1 VIARRLR
8 VGALVALGLAVVAYW
23 ASTRTVAGQ
32 EFGDAAYEARFAA
45 GEEVIDLSRTSLA
58 LLTHASL
65 LLVGAVLVG
74 VALVRARPRL
84 AVGIATLVFG
94 TAFLAELL
102 KEVLPRPALGV
113 DPAALAH
120 NTGPSGH
127 ASISMAIALA
137 LVMVVPIRI
146 RPAAAAV
153 GAAWATIIAT
163 STLAAGWHR
172 PGDALSGELLALAMA
187 LLICAVIVKVHGDG
201 LVVVPRGSGNLGPPW
216 VIALGL
222 MLAAFVLVDLFLL
235 PDAAAVDTGHS
246 EFVTASALIASLAI
260 ACVASFTALLRDV
273 DLDAPLAAPPPHGGA
288 PAAPGES

>member
-8 VGALVALGLAVVAYW
+8 VGALVAFGLAVVAYW

-32 EFGDAAYEARFAA
+32 EFGDLAYEARFAE
-45 GEEVIDLSRTSLA
+45 GQEVIDLSRTSLA

-65 LLVGAVLVG
+65 LLMGAALVG

-84 AVGIATLVFG
+84 AVGVAILVFG
-94 TAFLAELL
+94 TAFVAEVA

-113 DPAALAH
+113 DPAALAV

-127 ASISMAIALA
+127 ASISMAIALG
-137 LVMVVPIRI
+137 LVMVVPIRM
-146 RPAAAAV
+146 RPAAAAA
-153 GAAWATIIAT
+153 GAAFASIIAT
-163 STLAAGWHR
+163 GTLAASWHR
-172 PGDALSGELLALAMA
+172 PGDALSGELLALAVA
-187 LLICAVIVKVHGDG
+187 LLICAIIVQVHGDG
-201 LVVVPRGSGNLGPPW
+201 FVVVPRGSGNLGPPW

-222 MLAAFVLVDLFLL
+222 MLVAFVLVDLFVL
-235 PDAAAVDTGHS
+235 PDAATVDTGHS

-273 DLDAPLAAPPPHGGA
+273 DIDA
-288 PAAPGES
+288 PAAGAPPGAAAGPGES

>member
-1 VIARRLR
+1 MIARRLR

-32 EFGDAAYEARFAA
+32 EFGDSAYEARFTA
-45 GEEVIDLSRTSLA
+45 GQEVIDLSQTSLA

-65 LLVGAVLVG
+65 LLMGAALVG
-74 VALVRARPRL
+74 MALIRARPLL
-84 AVGIATLVFG
+84 ALGVAILVFG

-113 DPAALAH
+113 DPAALAG

-127 ASISMAIALA
+127 ASIAMAIALA
-137 LVMVVPIRI
+137 LVMVVPIRL
-146 RPAAAAV
+146 RPVAAAL

-163 STLAAGWHR
+163 STLAASWFR
-172 PGDALSGELLALAMA
+172 PGDALSGELLALGLA
-187 LLICAVIVKVHGDG
+187 LALCAVIVQVHGDG

-222 MLAAFVLVDLFLL
+222 MLGAFVLVDLFVL
-235 PDAAAVDTGHS
+235 PDAATVDTGHS
-246 EFVTASALIASLAI
+246 EFVTASALIAALAI

-273 DLDAPLAAPPPHGGA
+273 DLDAPIAGARPPAEAAAG
-288 PAAPGES
+288 PGDS

>member
-32 EFGDAAYEARFAA
+32 EFGDAAYEARFTA
-45 GEEVIDLSRTSLA
+45 GQEVIDLSQTSLA

-65 LLVGAVLVG
+65 LLMGAALVG
-74 VALVRARPRL
+74 MALIRARPLL
-84 AVGIATLVFG
+84 AVGVATLVFG

-113 DPAALAH
+113 DPVALAG

-127 ASISMAIALA
+127 ASIAMAIALA
-137 LVMVVPIRI
+137 LVMVVPIRL
-146 RPAAAAV
+146 RPVAAAL

-163 STLAAGWHR
+163 STLAAGWFR
-172 PGDALSGELLALAMA
+172 PGDALSGELLALGLA
-187 LLICAVIVKVHGDG
+187 LALCAVIVQVHGDG

-222 MLAAFVLVDLFLL
+222 MLGAFVLVDLFVL
-235 PDAAAVDTGHS
+235 PDAATVDTGHS
-246 EFVTASALIASLAI
+246 EFVTASALIAALAI

-273 DLDAPLAAPPPHGGA
+273 DLDAPIAGARPPAEAAAG
-288 PAAPGES
+288 PGDS